1 MKIWYL
7 LLIYTVVIHSPT
19 IAQIAV
25 KSEPTS
31 NIISLRDNIQ
41 EIEIPNISIQ
51 VSENSDK
58 GPAQAGYTLHLNDE
72 LLKNGSWEN
81 VGKLYVWR
89 LSIVIPDANAVNLYF
104 NNIHL
109 SDGEELFIYDPYK
122 NVIHGAFT
130 SINNGLAMCTDFIPG
145 DNVIIEFNSNNR
157 YTELPFSIHEAGVL
171 FTKYEDN
178 IRGFGDAGN
187 CEVFVNCVEGE
198 NWQNEKGGVARI
210 LVKQSQLTFW
220 CTGSLVN
227 NTKNDGTPYFLTA
240 NHCGEL
246 SDSVDYSQWLF
257 YFKFESQNC
266 DEPLYE
272 PELNTLSGSSLL
284 ASSHSGTSN
293 SSDFK
298 LLLLNDDVPINYQPY
313 YNGWDRSGDASQSGV
328 TIHHPQG
335 DLKMISTYTTPLLST
350 RYNNQT
356 ENPDGMYWMVNWV
369 ETVSGHGVTEGG
381 SSGSPIF
388 NNEHNIVGALTGGGA
403 SCTFVDEPDYYG
415 KFSYSWESTGQDST
429 TQLKYWL
436 DPIQTGATILKGSN
450 LDSTNIFAGFSG
462 EPTTI
467 ILGES
472 ATFISTSIGN
482 INGHSWYFEG
492 GNPEYSENE
501 EPGKIQY
508 NKAGEYDVRL
518 IVSSAD
524 GADTLIRKDYI
535 TVLPSLSPNPS
546 NGNVKI
552 VFGDKAPDEITIRV
566 FDLLGRETGYRKIE
580 KIDNYLNIDLG
591 SKEQGLYFI
600 MISSEEINNTYKV
613 VVAGY

>member
-7 LLIYTVVIHSPT
+7 LLLNIVVINST
-19 IAQIAV
+19 TNAQIV
-25 KSEPTS
+25 IKSEPLS
-31 NIISLRDNIQ
+31 NSTSLRASIP
-41 EIEIPNISIQ
+41 EVIIPNILFQ
-51 VSENSDK
+51 LSETSDK
-58 GPAQAGYTLHLNDE
+58 APVQAGYTLPVDDNILEYGH
-72 LLKNGSWEN
+72 WESSEN
-81 VGKLYVWR
+81 LFVWR
-89 LSIVIPDANAVNLYF
+89 LSIVVPEANAVNLYF

-109 SDGEELFIYDPYK
+109 SDGERLFLYDPQK
-122 NVIHGAFT
+122 SITLGAFT
-130 SINNGLAMCTDFIPG
+130 SINNGSFMCTDFIPG
-145 DNVIIEFNSNNR
+145 DKIIIEFNSFR
-157 YTELPFSIHEAGVL
+157 SYKQLPFSIHEAGIL
-171 FTKYEDN
+171 LGNYENN
-178 IRGFGDAGN
+178 IRGFGDAGY

-227 NTKNDGTPYFLTA
+227 NTKNDGIPYFLTA

-246 SDSVDYSQWLF
+246 SDSTDYSQWLF
-257 YFKFESQNC
+257 YFNFESENC
-266 DEPLYE
+266 DQPLYQ
-272 PELNTLSGSSLL
+272 PELHTLSGSSLL
-284 ASSHSGTSN
+284 ASSQSGTSN

-298 LLLLNDDVPINYQPY
+298 LLLLNDDVPLDYKPY
-313 YNGWDRSGDASQSGV
+313 YNGWDRSGVVSQSGV

-350 RYNNQT
+350 KYNNQN
-356 ENPDGMYWMVNWV
+356 ENPDGMYWMVGWV

-403 SCTFVDEPDYYG
+403 SCDFVNEPDYYG

-436 DPIQTGATILKGSN
+436 DPIETGVTILKGSN

-462 EPTTI
+462 EPTTV

-482 INGHSWYFEG
+482 ISGYNWYFKG
-492 GNPEYSENE
+492 GSPEYSELE
-501 EPGKIQY
+501 EPGNIQY
-508 NKAGEYDVRL
+508 NKAGAYDVWL
-518 IVSSAD
+518 VVSSAD
-524 GADTLIRKDYI
+524 GADTLVRKDYI
-535 TVLPSLSPNPS
+535 TVLPNLSPNPS
-546 NGNVKI
+546 NGKVKI
-552 VFGDKAPDEITIRV
+552 VFGDKVPDEITIRI

-591 SKEQGLYFI
+591 SPEQGLYFI
-600 MISSEEINNTYKV
+600 MISSEKINNTYKV